1 MRARSALIFC
11 LISVAAF
18 AVETVGCMAAQ
29 GLTDTERMR
38 VELFERAGPSVVHVA
53 VQRPRPSHGEYG
65 AGITWDHLG
74 HVVTN
79 NHVVKDAS
87 SIAIVLPSGKL
98 FSARVVGTSIN
109 YDLAVLQIDGHPSD
123 LPPPLTLGRSDN
135 LQVGQSVFAIG
146 NPFGFDQTLT
156 IGIVSALKSRM
167 RIDDSHELANAIQLG
182 ASINPG
188 DSGGPVLDSSGE
200 VIGMTTATV
209 SASGGSSGLGFA
221 IPAETLNRV
230 VPQLIESGKIKRPT
244 IGIVPAAEARSV
256 IQRVRGIAIAKVMPG
271 SPADKAGLRGTTD
284 SGAQPSDIIT
294 AANGRDVTR
303 LADLVE
309 ELWSTG
315 IGRSIKLVVSR
326 DGQSLALNLPIV
338 DGRQGF

>member
-1 MRARSALIFC
+1 MPARYVLIFS
-11 LISVAAF
+11 LIAVTAF
-18 AVETVGCMAAQ
+18 ATETAESMVAQ
-29 GLTDTERMR
+29 GLTNTERMR
-38 VELFERAGPSVVHVA
+38 VELFESASPSVVHVA

-65 AGITWDHLG
+65 AGIMWDLLG

-87 SIAIVLPSGKL
+87 AIAIVLPSGKL
-98 FSARVVGTSIN
+98 FSAHVVGTAIN
-109 YDLAVLQIDGHPSD
+109 YDVAVLQIDGDSNH

-135 LQVGQSVFAIG
+135 LEVGQSVFAIG

-156 IGIVSALKSRM
+156 IGIVSALKRRM

-209 SASGGSSGLGFA
+209 SASGGSSGVGFA

-230 VPQLIESGKIKRPT
+230 VPQLIASGKIQRPT
-244 IGIVPAAEARSV
+244 IGIFPAAEARSV
-256 IQRVRGIAIAKVMPG
+256 LQRVRGVAIANVMPG
-271 SPADKAGLRGTTD
+271 SPADTAGLRGAD
-284 SGAQPSDIIT
+284 SKAQPSDIIT
-294 AANGRDVTR
+294 SAGGHDVAQ

-309 ELWSTG
+309 RIWEAG
-315 IGRSIKLVVSR
+315 IGQSIELTLNRS
-326 DGQSLALNLPIV
+326 GQSVIVKVPIV
-338 DGRQGF
+338 DGRSGF